1 MAQISDYLDWRGDVT
16 MDFSPF
22 NEVDNFIISKIG
34 TPDFTGI
41 IPSNSRA
48 VTLTDAVN
56 KYKAMYG
63 DNGKYLGA
71 LASPNIGE
79 TIFRLPDVE
88 RFKNLRLSGFV
99 KKISEAETEQF
110 SALTIGLP
118 DGRFYV
124 SFRGTDDTVLAWKE
138 NFMMSVEES
147 VAAQRDALEYLEW
160 VAAQYNGRL
169 IVGGH
174 SKGGNLAVFAAAS
187 ASKEIQD
194 RITDV
199 YNNDG
204 PGLHS
209 EFYESENY
217 KRISGRIHTILP
229 EHSLVGTLLTQD
241 ANAVIVKD
249 SSHGI
254 GAHDGFTWKVMRNE
268 FIRAPKGLS
277 RSSCS
282 FDESMNK
289 MMATMSVEERKAVID
304 EIFEIIGSTG
314 SSTITDIV
322 ERRWHQAK
330 TMAKT
335 FKKSPETKKFVT
347 TIVELM
353 LKDYSVRLQNDVIK
367 K

>member
-1 MAQISDYLDWRGDVT
+1 MGKISDYLDWRGDIT
-16 MDFSPF
+16 MNFSPF
-22 NEVDNFIISKIG
+22 NEVDNFIIAKIG

-41 IPSNSRA
+41 VPAGSKEIS
-48 VTLTDAVN
+48 LYDAVEQ
-56 KYKAMYG
+56 YKAKYG
-63 DNGKYLGA
+63 DAGKYLGA

-79 TIFRLPDVE
+79 TVFRLPYIE
-88 RFKNLRLSGFV
+88 RFKDLKLSGFV
-99 KKISEAETEQF
+99 RKHSEAETEQF
-110 SALTIGLP
+110 SALTIALP
-118 DGRFYV
+118 DGRYYV

-160 VAAQYNGRL
+160 AAATYEGRF

-174 SKGGNLAVFAAAS
+174 SKGGNLAVYAAVCAS
-187 ASKEIQD
+187 PAIQE

-204 PGLHS
+204 PGFRP
-209 EFYESENY
+209 EFYGNLGY
-217 KRISGRIHTILP
+217 ARIHSRIHTILP
-229 EHSLVGTLLTQD
+229 RHSLVGTLLEQD
-241 ANAVIVKD
+241 SNLIIVND
-249 SSHGI
+249 SCRGM
-254 GAHDGFTWKVMRNE
+254 GAHDGFTWQVARNS
-268 FIRAPKGLS
+268 FVRSSNGLS

-282 FDESMNK
+282 FDESMNQ
-289 MMATMSVEERKAVID
+289 MMDTMTIEERKAVID

-335 FKKSPETKKFVT
+335 LKNSPEVKKFVT
-347 TIVELM
+347 TVAELM
-353 LKDYSVRLQNDVIK
+353 VKDYKGWLF
-367 K
+367 